1 MSDQK
6 SDSLLNAFV
15 LSSSLFVITRCLV
28 VKDDCTLQLEARDSN
43 LPRNNKKTHIPMES
57 ETVKPPK
64 ALINMSRKV
73 MPALVVATKLSQG
86 EKDLEDPYVVIFP
99 HSG

>member
-1 MSDQK
+1 MQ
-6 SDSLLNAFV
+6 LRL
-15 LSSSLFVITRCLV
+15 SLFY
-28 VKDDCTLQLEARDSN
+28 
-43 LPRNNKKTHIPMES
+43 MES

-73 MPALVVATKLSQG
+73 MPAFVVATKLSQG
-86 EKDLEDPYVVIFP
+86 EKGPRRPLLVIYT